1 MIHFHNPLFF
11 LLLLLPAAYFYLR
24 RRRSSA
30 YLTSTASFFSR
41 FPSST
46 RSSLY
51 PILHGGW
58 ILSMI
63 LIVIALARP
72 QSGHSYT
79 EYLTKGVDIVLT
91 LDCSGSMQS
100 EDFKPH
106 NRLYVAKEV
115 VSDFVRSRPNDRLG
129 LVVFAGQAFTQCPL
143 TLDHGI
149 LLTFL
154 EKITTGMI
162 EDGTAIGNAIAVA
175 VDRLKSSDAKS
186 RVIVLLTD
194 GNNNKGE
201 VDPLTAAGI
210 AKTFGIKIYTI
221 AVGIRGMAMMPVDDP
236 IFGRRYV
243 QVRVDIDEDILTRIA
258 EQTGG
263 RYFRA
268 TDPETLK
275 EIYQTIGSLEKSTV
289 KTKHYTTWN
298 DMYLPFLIAG
308 LAMLFLTVLLD
319 LTVFRSLP

>member
-1 MIHFHNPLFF
+1 
-11 LLLLLPAAYFYLR
+11 
-24 RRRSSA
+24 
-30 YLTSTASFFSR
+30 
-41 FPSST
+41 
-46 RSSLY
+46 
-51 PILHGGW
+51 
-58 ILSMI
+58 MI